1 MKKGQKATFALLVL
15 LLQTGASFDL
25 TQRRHPRKTMALQV
39 TRVEQAIG
47 NGLRR
52 LYRLPKRKRGLFA
65 LFGR

>member
-25 TQRRHPRKTMALQV
+25 ATAPEPVA
-39 TRVEQAIG
+39 EPA
-47 NGLRR
+47 
-52 LYRLPKRKRGLFA
+52 KRGLFA